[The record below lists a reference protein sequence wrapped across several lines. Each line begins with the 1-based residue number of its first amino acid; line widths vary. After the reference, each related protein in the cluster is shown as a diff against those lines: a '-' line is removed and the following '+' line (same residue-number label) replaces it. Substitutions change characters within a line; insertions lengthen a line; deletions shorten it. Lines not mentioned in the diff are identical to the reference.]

1 MSEHEIRLSEVGSC
15 AAFNRRQWLLGALA
29 ASIPMLGEAQS
40 QSAVQTLRIGY
51 IGPGKKPAYAT
62 GWALQQGILQRE
74 LSTLGF
80 SQVVTRVF
88 PNGPDLNE
96 AFIAD
101 HLDIGIYGD
110 TPAVV
115 AHAQGFQ
122 GKLLGFDCVGMN
134 TWLLTP
140 KAGIKTVEELKG
152 KVVGVALGSYMHR
165 FVLGLLR
172 QHGLSGRVKVVH
184 MLPRDGAPAL
194 ERGDVAAFA
203 APINMGPLLAQQG
216 FPVLAEAAQY
226 PTLLGT
232 SVIVI
237 SPKLLA
243 RLPQFPATWGRARSI
258 ALGEIRSDS
267 AAYLAFHAE
276 ASGFP
281 VPAVKA
287 SVALSNLP
295 AQAYPEQGLH
305 LISEAKR
312 FLLNEKLVRKDFSVE
327 SWKIPG
333 FS

>member
-1 MSEHEIRLSEVGSC
+1 MSEQKNGLPEAGCDFSS
-15 AAFNRRQWLLGALA
+15 NRRQWLLGALA
-29 ASIPMLGEAQS
+29 ASVPMLSQAQS
-40 QSAVQTLRIGY
+40 QGGAQTLRIGY

-62 GWALQQGILQRE
+62 GWALQQGLLQRE
-74 LSTLGF
+74 LNTLGF

-140 KAGIKTVEELKG
+140 KAGIKTVEDLQG
-152 KVVGVALGSYMHR
+152 KVLGVALGSYMHR

-172 QHGLSGRVKVVH
+172 QHGLTGKVKVVH

-203 APINMGPLLAQQG
+203 APINLGPTLAQQG
-216 FPVLAEAAQY
+216 FPVLAEATQY

-237 SPKLLA
+237 SPRLLE
-243 RLPQFPATWGRARSI
+243 RLPQFPAAWGRVRSL
-258 ALGEIRSDS
+258 ALREIRGDS

-281 VPAVKA
+281 LAAVKA
-287 SVALSNLP
+287 SVSLSNLP
-295 AQAYPEQGLH
+295 DQAYPEQGLR
-305 LISEAKR
+305 LISEVKR
-312 FLLNEKLVRKDFSVE
+312 FLLDEKLVRKDFAVE
-327 SWKIPG
+327 RWKISG
-333 FS
+333 LS

>member
-1 MSEHEIRLSEVGSC
+1 MSEQEIDLSETGASAV
-15 AAFNRRQWLLGALA
+15 FHRRQWLLGVLA
-29 ASIPMLGEAQS
+29 ASVSMQGKAQAP
-40 QSAVQTLRIGY
+40 SATQTLRIGY
-51 IGPGKKPAYAT
+51 IGPGKKPAYVT
-62 GWALQQGILQRE
+62 GWALQHGILQRE
-74 LSTLGF
+74 LNTLGF

-172 QHGLSGRVKVVH
+172 QHGLTGRVKVVH

-216 FPVLAEAAQY
+216 FPVLAEAEQY

-237 SPKLLA
+237 SPKLLE
-243 RLPQFPATWGRARSI
+243 RLPQFPVVWSRARHM
-258 ALGEIRSDS
+258 ALRGIRSDS

-287 SVALSNLP
+287 SVTLSHLP
-295 AQAYPEQGLH
+295 DQAYPEQGLR
-305 LISEAKR
+305 LIAEVKR
-312 FLLNEKLVRKDFSVE
+312 FLIDEKLVRKDFAVE
-327 SWKIPG
+327 RWKISG